1 MLTILTFV
9 NFSAFVTDI
18 NSAFGVEITGS
29 GAEVFLLWVKS
40 HHVYIHM
47 PDFAFMEPVPSCKTS
62 HSFI

>member
-29 GAEVFLLWVKS
+29 GAEVFLLWS
-40 HHVYIHM
+40 Q
-47 PDFAFMEPVPSCKTS
+47 EPPCLHT
-62 HSFI
+62 HA